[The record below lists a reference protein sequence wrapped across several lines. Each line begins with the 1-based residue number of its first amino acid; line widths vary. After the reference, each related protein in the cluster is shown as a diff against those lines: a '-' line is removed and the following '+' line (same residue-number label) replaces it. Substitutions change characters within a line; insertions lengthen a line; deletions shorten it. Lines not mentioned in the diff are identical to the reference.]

1 MEIKKL
7 KFTLLI
13 IFTSLLALNASA
25 QTAKYSNEF
34 LSLGVGARA
43 FGMSNSVVASTND
56 VYAGYWNPAGLTQ
69 MNTQYQGSLMHSEYF
84 GSIAKYDF
92 GAIAYKVDDRSNIAF
107 SIIRFGVDDIPN
119 TTELIDAGGNINYDR
134 ISSFSAVDYAFIGSY
149 ARKMNDP
156 RMSVGANVKVVH
168 RKIGDFAKS
177 FGFGID
183 FGMQYQLE
191 RFKFGIMARDIST
204 TFNAWSYNI
213 DENTKKVF
221 ENTGNEIPENGL
233 EVTVPKF
240 ILGAAYVAK
249 ISSKFKVNTEL
260 NFDLNTDGQR
270 NVLISSKYLNI
281 DPHAGIEVDY
291 RNIAFLRAGIGN
303 IQRQRDFDGTESTM
317 MMPNMGIGVK
327 IKNIHIDYALTDIGN
342 SSESLYSNVFSLK
355 IELGKN
361 AN

>member
-1 MEIKKL
+1 MEIKKVRL
-7 KFTLLI
+7 TLLLV
-13 IFTSLLALNASA
+13 FTVMIYHNSNA

-43 FGMSNSVVASTND
+43 FGMSNSLVASTND

-69 MNTQYQGSLMHSEYF
+69 MNTQYQGALMHSEYF
-84 GSIAKYDF
+84 GSIAKYDY

-107 SIIRFGVDDIPN
+107 SVIRFGVDDIPN

-149 ARKMNDP
+149 ARKMKDP
-156 RMSVGANVKVVH
+156 RLSMGANVKVVH

-183 FGMQYQLE
+183 FGMQYQIE
-191 RFKFGIMARDIST
+191 QFKFGLMARDIST

-233 EVTVPKF
+233 EITSPKF
-240 ILGAAYVAK
+240 ILGASYIAK
-249 ISSKFKVNTEL
+249 LSSKFQLNSEV
-260 NFDLNTDGQR
+260 NFDLNSDGQR
-270 NVLISSKYLNI
+270 NVLISSKYINI
-281 DPHAGIEVDY
+281 DPHAGIELDY

-303 IQRQRDFDGTESTM
+303 IQRQRDFNGTESTM

>member
-1 MEIKKL
+1 MEINKI
-7 KFTLLI
+7 KFTI
-13 IFTSLLALNASA
+13 VFIFASLLASNSFA

-69 MNTQYQGSLMHSEYF
+69 MNTQFQGSLMHSEYF
-84 GSIAKYDF
+84 GSIAKYDY
-92 GAIAYKVDDRSNIAF
+92 GAVAYKVDDRSNIAF

-134 ISSFSAVDYAFIGSY
+134 VSSFSAVDYAFIGSY
-149 ARKMNDP
+149 ARKMKDP
-156 RMSVGANVKVVH
+156 RMSLGANVKVVH

-177 FGFGID
+177 IGFGLD
-183 FGMQYQLE
+183 FGMQYHLE
-191 RFKFGIMARDIST
+191 HFKFGIMARDIST
-204 TFNAWSYNI
+204 TFNAWSYTL

-233 EVTVPKF
+233 EITAPKF
-240 ILGAAYVAK
+240 IIGAAYIAK
-249 ISSKFKVNTEL
+249 LSPKFKLNTEV

-270 NVLISSKYLNI
+270 NVLISSKHFNI
-281 DPHAGIEVDY
+281 DPHAGLELDY
-291 RNIAFLRAGIGN
+291 RNIAFLRAGLGN
-303 IQRQRDFDGTESTM
+303 IQKQINFDGTSSTM

-355 IELGKN
+355 IELGKQ

>member
-1 MEIKKL
+1 MEINKI
-7 KFTLLI
+7 KFTI
-13 IFTSLLALNASA
+13 VFIFATLLASNSFA

-69 MNTQYQGSLMHSEYF
+69 MNTQFQGSLMHSEYF
-84 GSIAKYDF
+84 GSIAKYDY
-92 GAIAYKVDDRSNIAF
+92 GAVAYKVDDRSNIAF

-134 ISSFSAVDYAFIGSY
+134 VSSFSAVDYAFIGSY
-149 ARKMNDP
+149 ARKMKDP
-156 RMSVGANVKVVH
+156 RMSLGANVKVVH

-177 FGFGID
+177 IGFGLD
-183 FGMQYQLE
+183 FGMQYHLE
-191 RFKFGIMARDIST
+191 HFKFGIMARDIST
-204 TFNAWSYNI
+204 TFNAWSYTL

-233 EVTVPKF
+233 EITAPKF
-240 ILGAAYVAK
+240 IIGAAYIAK
-249 ISSKFKVNTEL
+249 LSPKFKLNTEV

-270 NVLISSKYLNI
+270 NVLISSKHFNI
-281 DPHAGIEVDY
+281 DPHAGLELDY
-291 RNIAFLRAGIGN
+291 RNIAFLRAGLGN
-303 IQRQRDFDGTESTM
+303 IQKQINFDGTRSTM

-355 IELGKN
+355 IELGKQ

>member
-1 MEIKKL
+1 MEINKI
-7 KFTLLI
+7 KFTI
-13 IFTSLLALNASA
+13 VFIFASLLASNSFA

-69 MNTQYQGSLMHSEYF
+69 MNTQFQGSLMHSEYF
-84 GSIAKYDF
+84 GSIAKYDY
-92 GAIAYKVDDRSNIAF
+92 GAVAYKVDDRSNIAF

-134 ISSFSAVDYAFIGSY
+134 VSSFSAVDYAFIGSY
-149 ARKMNDP
+149 ARKMKDP
-156 RMSVGANVKVVH
+156 RMSLGANVKVVH

-177 FGFGID
+177 IGFGLD
-183 FGMQYQLE
+183 FGMQYHLE
-191 RFKFGIMARDIST
+191 HFKFGIMARDIST
-204 TFNAWSYNI
+204 TFNAWSYTL

-233 EVTVPKF
+233 EITAPKF
-240 ILGAAYVAK
+240 IIGAAYIAK
-249 ISSKFKVNTEL
+249 LSPKFKLNTEV

-270 NVLISSKYLNI
+270 NVLISSKHFNI
-281 DPHAGIEVDY
+281 DPHAGLELDY
-291 RNIAFLRAGIGN
+291 RNIAFLRAGLGN
-303 IQRQRDFDGTESTM
+303 IQKQINFDGTRSTM

-355 IELGKN
+355 IELGKQ